1 MEPIMTAITAT
12 GTYDAKDVSELGYTS
27 AKKGYMFTGTLPTTL
42 ELGILV
48 NGTFT
53 AVTGG
58 AVTTTP
64 SSLVV
69 ETIPPQGLAL
79 NVTGGSP
86 DFVIT
91 STGAAGPL
99 RS

>member
-1 MEPIMTAITAT
+1 MSKITTT
-12 GTYDAKDVSELGYTS
+12 GVKDAKSISELAFTS
-27 AKKGYMFTGTLPTTL
+27 AKKGFMFTGTLPTTL
-42 ELGILV
+42 EIGILV
-48 NGTFT
+48 DGTFV
-53 AVTGG
+53 AFTGG
-58 AVTTTP
+58 AVTSTP

-69 ETIPPQGLAL
+69 ETIPPEGLAL

-86 DFVIT
+86 NFVIT